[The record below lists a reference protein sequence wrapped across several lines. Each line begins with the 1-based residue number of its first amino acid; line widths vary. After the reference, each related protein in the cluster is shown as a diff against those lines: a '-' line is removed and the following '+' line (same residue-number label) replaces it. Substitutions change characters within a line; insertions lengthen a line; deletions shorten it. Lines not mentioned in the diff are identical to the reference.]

1 MLAQIYRYYIY
12 MYLDIYKNIY
22 ISIIMERY
30 IYVMIHETDFRK
42 NISIIQTIGTKYL
55 PLVQI
60 QFFKCVLVSICW
72 EHFIR
77 LYYVTFFTVV
87 PTLVFHVIR

>member
-1 MLAQIYRYYIY
+1 MLVQIYRYYIY
-12 MYLDIYKNIY
+12 MYHLDIYKNIY
-22 ISIIMERY
+22 ISIVMERY

-60 QFFKCVLVSICW
+60 QFFKCVFFWFPYVGSI
-72 EHFIR
+72 
-77 LYYVTFFTVV
+77 LLGSTM
-87 PTLVFHVIR
+87 

>member
-1 MLAQIYRYYIY
+1 MLVQIYRYYIY

-60 QFFKCVLVSICW
+60 QFFKCIIFWFPYVGSI
-72 EHFIR
+72 
-77 LYYVTFFTVV
+77 LLGSTM
-87 PTLVFHVIR
+87 

>member
-1 MLAQIYRYYIY
+1 MLVQIYRYYIY

-22 ISIIMERY
+22 LSIIMERY

-60 QFFKCVLVSICW
+60 QFFKCIIFWFPYVGSI
-72 EHFIR
+72 
-77 LYYVTFFTVV
+77 LLGSTM
-87 PTLVFHVIR
+87 

>member
-1 MLAQIYRYYIY
+1 

-22 ISIIMERY
+22 IYIIMEGY
-30 IYVMIHETDFRK
+30 IYVMIHETDFTK

-60 QFFKCVLVSICW
+60 QFFKCIIFWFPYVGSI
-72 EHFIR
+72 
-77 LYYVTFFTVV
+77 LLGSTM
-87 PTLVFHVIR
+87 

>member
-1 MLAQIYRYYIY
+1 

-60 QFFKCVLVSICW
+60 QFFKCVIFWFAYVGSI
-72 EHFIR
+72 
-77 LYYVTFFTVV
+77 LLGFTM
-87 PTLVFHVIR
+87 

>member
-1 MLAQIYRYYIY
+1 

-60 QFFKCVLVSICW
+60 QFFKCIIFWFPYVGSI
-72 EHFIR
+72 
-77 LYYVTFFTVV
+77 LLGSTM
-87 PTLVFHVIR
+87 

>member
-1 MLAQIYRYYIY
+1 MYRYTDIIY

-22 ISIIMERY
+22 IYIIMEGY
-30 IYVMIHETDFRK
+30 IYVMIHETDFTK

-60 QFFKCVLVSICW
+60 QFFKCIIFWFPYVGSI
-72 EHFIR
+72 
-77 LYYVTFFTVV
+77 LLGSTM
-87 PTLVFHVIR
+87 